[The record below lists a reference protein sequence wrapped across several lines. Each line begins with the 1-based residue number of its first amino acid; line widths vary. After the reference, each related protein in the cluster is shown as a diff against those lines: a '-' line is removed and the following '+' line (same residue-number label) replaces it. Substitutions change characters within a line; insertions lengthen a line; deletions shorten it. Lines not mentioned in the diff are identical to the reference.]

1 MSTIAEMVH
10 HTRLDC
16 ALAAV
21 GLMRQALGKQFIMQ
35 GIDGFGSHLI
45 EQPLMK
51 NVLVDLIVEMEAC
64 LMMGFRVARA
74 YDEGETS
81 KESKK
86 FARLAVAI
94 SKYWTN
100 KRCSSCL

>member
-1 MSTIAEMVH
+1 MVH

-21 GLMRQALGKQFIMQ
+21 GLMRQSSLEKQFIMRE
-35 GIDGFGSHLI
+35 IDRFFGSHLI

-81 KESKK
+81 KEAKK

-100 KRCSSCL
+100 KRSTFCE